1 MNDCVI
7 GSEDCEACKERVAS
21 RAILRM
27 KKQKYREK
35 EADELKNAVRIG
47 YKSLYSSNGFQ
58 NQASAY

>member
-1 MNDCVI
+1 
-7 GSEDCEACKERVAS
+7 
-21 RAILRM
+21 M